1 MHVRIKTVIWEVIC
15 VQNLVSVS
23 WRLAVSDCVCLTS
36 RVAGGDLA
44 LVRVRLQKPT
54 GEKKGELRQCNSEE
68 AYEAIFLCV
77 SNDVCQPFS
86 NSGFFLCLIN
96 VWR

>member
-1 MHVRIKTVIWEVIC
+1 MFRMLFPYVSEVGSVRLC
-15 VQNLVSVS
+15 
-23 WRLAVSDCVCLTS
+23 VSDELCSWKRLSIRKSETS
-36 RVAGGDLA
+36 KASW
-44 LVRVRLQKPT
+44 
-54 GEKKGELRQCNSEE
+54 KKKRQCNSEK